1 MATTLQQK
9 LKQRR
14 QRSYLGKDFD
24 SLRDNLVTYA
34 KSYYSDQIKDVS
46 ESSVAGMFID
56 MAAYAGDVLSY
67 YLDYQFNELNLETAT
82 DPNNVD
88 RLVRRAGVKY
98 GGASPAIVTVNFYA
112 VIPATVVN
120 GNYLP
125 NTQYMPIIQ
134 TGTQVKANS
143 GVIFEVTEDID
154 FGELNASGDLVAS
167 YRIFS
172 QDVSGNP
179 TKFVVKTSGLCSSGR
194 VTSERFT
201 IDNNFVPFRTIT
213 LANQNVNEIVGV
225 FDSEGNQYY
234 EVESLTHDVVFKART
249 NITSDSGIVEDALT
263 VLPAPRRFIAEN
275 SRVTGKTTLT
285 FGSGDADSLDDDI
298 IPDPSE
304 IALPL
309 YGSNKTF
316 SKVTIDPNLLLR
328 TRSLGIT
335 PANTTITVSY
345 RYGGGLNNN
354 VGAGTINAISRLVHR
369 FPPSTPLS
377 IASTIRA
384 TFEVD
389 NTETAVGGEDAL
401 SLEDLRAVAL
411 NYANAQNRIVTKQDA
426 AARVYTMPS
435 NFGRVYRVG
444 FRPNPV
450 NPLSTLMYV
459 VSRNSSGQLILSSD
473 TLKLNLSKYLN
484 EFRLITDAID
494 IVDAPIVNLRV
505 SYNVVLYSTAVKNTT
520 LQTIN
525 QALKEYFDVKNFQI
539 DQSILL
545 SDITN
550 ILINADGV
558 MSVTN
563 ITFLGVNGNVNGVEY
578 SEVIFNVDQNTTNG
592 MLVPPP
598 GGIFEVRYPDFDIVG
613 NAT

>member
-24 SLRDNLVTYA
+24 SLRDNLATYA

-67 YLDYQFNELNLETAT
+67 YLDYQFNEINLETAI

-88 RLVRRAGVKY
+88 RLIRRAGVKY
-98 GGASPAIVTVNFYA
+98 GGASPAIVTINFYA
-112 VIPATVVN
+112 IIPATLIN
-120 GNYLP
+120 GVYTP
-125 NTQYMPIIQ
+125 NTQYMPVILSS
-134 TGTQVKANS
+134 TQMKANS
-143 GVIFEVTEDID
+143 GIIFELTEDID
-154 FGELNASGDLVAS
+154 FGKTDLNGKLVAT

-172 QDVSGNP
+172 QDISGNP
-179 TKFVVKTSGLCSSGR
+179 TKFVVKATGLCSSGR
-194 VTSERFT
+194 VASERFT
-201 IDNNFVPFRTIT
+201 IDSNFIPFRKIT
-213 LANQNVNEIVGV
+213 LSNQNVNEIIGIA
-225 FDSEGNQYY
+225 DIDGNQYY

-249 NITSDSGIVEDALT
+249 NIKSDSDIVEDALT
-263 VLPAPRRFIAEN
+263 IIPAPRRFISEN
-275 SRVTGKTTLT
+275 SRVSGKTTIT

-309 YGSNKTF
+309 YGSNKVF
-316 SKVTIDPNLLLR
+316 KKATIDPNALLK
-328 TRSLGIT
+328 TRSLGVSPT
-335 PANTTITVSY
+335 NTTLTVSY
-345 RYGGGLNNN
+345 RYGGGLSNN
-354 VGAGTINAISRLVHR
+354 VGAGTINSISRLLHR
-369 FPPSTPLS
+369 FPPSAPTS

-401 SLEDLRAVAL
+401 SLEDLRAIAL
-411 NYANAQNRIVTKQDA
+411 SYANSQNRIVTKQDA

-450 NPLSTLMYV
+450 NALATLMYV
-459 VSRNSSGQLILSSD
+459 ISRNSSGQLILSSD
-473 TLKLNLSKYLN
+473 TLKINLSKYLN
-484 EFRLITDAID
+484 EFRLISDAID
-494 IVDAPIVNLRV
+494 IVDSPVINLKLNYSV
-505 SYNVVLYSTAVKNTT
+505 TLYSTAVKNTT
-520 LQTIN
+520 LQIIN
-525 QALKEYFDVKNFQI
+525 QALKDYFNIKNFQI
-539 DQSILL
+539 DQSIIL

-550 ILINADGV
+550 ILLNTDGV
-558 MSVTN
+558 MSVAN
-563 ITFLGVNGNVNGVEY
+563 ITFSSVSGNLNGVAY
-578 SEVIFNVDQNTTNG
+578 SEVIFNVEQNTTNG
-592 MLVPPP
+592 LLVPSP
-598 GGIFEVRYPDFDIVG
+598 GGIFEIRYPDFDIVG
-613 NAT
+613 NTT

>member
-24 SLRDNLVTYA
+24 SLRDSLATYA

-56 MAAYAGDVLSY
+56 MAAYTGDVLSY
-67 YLDYQFNELNLETAT
+67 YLDHQFNELNLETAT

-88 RLVRRAGVKY
+88 RLIRRAGVKY
-98 GGASPAIVTVNFYA
+98 GGASPAIVTINFYA
-112 VIPATVVN
+112 IIPATFLN
-120 GNYLP
+120 GVYMP
-125 NTQYMPIIQ
+125 NTQYMPVIQ
-134 TGTQVKANS
+134 SGTQVKSNS
-143 GVIFEVTEDID
+143 GIIFELTEDLD
-154 FGELNASGDLVAS
+154 FSKKNANGNLIAS

-172 QDVSGNP
+172 QDTSGNP
-179 TKFVVKTSGLCSSGR
+179 TKFVVKASGLCSSGR
-194 VTSERFT
+194 VATERFT
-201 IDNNFVPFRTIT
+201 IDSSYVPFRTIT
-213 LANQNVNEIVGV
+213 LSNQNINGIIGV
-225 FDSEGNQYY
+225 TDSDGNQYY

-249 NITSDSGIVEDALT
+249 NTMSDSEIVEDALT
-263 VLPAPRRFIAEN
+263 VIPAPRRFIAEN
-275 SRVTGKTTLT
+275 SRVTGKTTIT

-316 SKVTIDPNLLLR
+316 RKATIDPNSLLK

-335 PANTTITVSY
+335 PTNTVITVSY

-354 VGAGTINAISRLVHR
+354 VGAGTINTISKLIHS
-369 FPPSTPLS
+369 FPPSTPS
-377 IASTIRA
+377 SVASTIRA

-389 NTETAVGGEDAL
+389 NTETAVGGEDSL
-401 SLEDLRAVAL
+401 SLEDLRAIAL
-411 NYANAQNRIVTKQDA
+411 NYANSQNRIVTKQDA
-426 AARVYTMPS
+426 AARIYTMPS

-450 NPLSTLMYV
+450 NPLSSLLYV
-459 VSRNSSGQLILSSD
+459 VSRNSNGQLVLSSD
-473 TLKLNLSKYLN
+473 TLKINLSKYLN

-494 IVDAPIVNLRV
+494 IVDAPIVNLKLN
-505 SYNVVLYSTAVKNTT
+505 YNVVLYSTAVKNTT

-525 QALKEYFDVKNFQI
+525 QSLKSYFDIKNYQI
-539 DQSILL
+539 DQTILL
-545 SDITN
+545 SDVMN
-550 ILINADGV
+550 ILLNTDGV
-558 MSVTN
+558 MSVSN
-563 ITFLGVNGNVNGVEY
+563 ITFIGVNGNVNGVDY
-578 SEVIFNVDQNTTNG
+578 SDVIFNVEQNTTNG
-592 MLVPPP
+592 LLVPPP
-598 GGIFEVRYPDFDIVG
+598 GGIFEIRYPDFDIVG